1 MATNHNASIKFFSLK
16 ASIRAVS
23 LPPITRCCQLRYLT
37 QGEGGLH
44 CTGEPCLVLFLEIRL
59 SFLIRKTPGEHQE
72 VKYFFAGKRPGL
84 PNVLSL
90 CVGESLQKAARNTGC
105 WVHPWLPTSVDR
117 FSFSKLPASQLTTPW
132 GLSIAQGRT
141 SLLER
146 PAPATAISESL
157 RMLLFPG
164 AGA

>member
-37 QGEGGLH
+37 RGEGGLY

-117 FSFSKLPASQLTTPW
+117 FSFSKLHASQLTTPW